1 MDLVEQKM
9 LNNEQQKV
17 GTGKRTYTAFV
28 SFDEAGGGNYYELR
42 HSRTQTRSA
51 AGVRRNILKNCN
63 KTTENFQNDPKVHA
77 RLCEAVNK

>member
-17 GTGKRTYTAFV
+17 GTGKRTYTAYV

-42 HSRTQTRSA
+42 HKRTQKNTA
-51 AGVRRNILKNCN
+51 AGARRNILKNCN
-63 KTTENFQNDPKVHA
+63 KTTENFQTDPKVHTLL
-77 RLCEAVNK
+77 REAFNK

>member
-17 GTGKRTYTAFV
+17 GTGKRTYTAYV
-28 SFDEAGGGNYYELR
+28 SFDEAGGGNFHSLR
-42 HSRTQTRSA
+42 HSRTQKLTA
-51 AGVRRNILKNCN
+51 KGVRRKILDNCN

-77 RLCEAVNK
+77 RLCNAFTK

>member
-17 GTGKRTYTAFV
+17 GTGKRTYTAYV
-28 SFDEAGGGNYYELR
+28 SFDEADGGNFYDLR
-42 HSRTQTRSA
+42 HSRAQKNTA

-63 KTTENFQNDPKVHA
+63 KTTENFQNNPRVHD
-77 RLCEAVNK
+77 RLREAFNK